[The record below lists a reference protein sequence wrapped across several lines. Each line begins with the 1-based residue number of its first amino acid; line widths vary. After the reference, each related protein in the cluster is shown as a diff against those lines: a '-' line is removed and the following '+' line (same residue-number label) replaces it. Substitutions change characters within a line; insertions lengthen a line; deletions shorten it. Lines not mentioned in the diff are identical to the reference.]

1 MKIKLLSTFLFA
13 GLALFAQQNE
23 TKKIVKI
30 QGNDTTIIMING
42 RIEQMDSML
51 TEEMKSIYLNDSMV
65 TRVDVFMDTTILRSS
80 VDGSSDTTQIKIGNM
95 KIVILGSKDLTD
107 LDLSKL
113 EDIGGGE
120 IPKGQRKIII
130 DERVIIENNDERI
143 VFNDG
148 NESYSFEKGP
158 GHWSSENDCDGSETT
173 GDGNAIWSG
182 IGINAN
188 GFLNASNQIAT
199 DSELGFLT
207 LDPAKSIGLQVNLL
221 EKRFPIIKDYL
232 GVVTGL
238 GIQWNRYALK
248 GSYDLGV
255 VNDTLIGINT
265 GVNYTKNVLTSSY
278 LQAPLLLQIST
289 NKDPNKAWNIS
300 AGVVGGIRIDARQE
314 QKWEADG
321 KKNKDKTK
329 DDFQFNPFQASLMA
343 TVGYGDWS
351 LYMTYGLTDVFNE
364 GSAPKVRGVN
374 AGILLSF

>member
-1 MKIKLLSTFLFA
+1 
-13 GLALFAQQNE
+13 
-23 TKKIVKI
+23 
-30 QGNDTTIIMING
+30 MING
-42 RIEQMDSML
+42 RIDQMDSML

-95 KIVILGSKDLTD
+95 KIVILESKDLKD
-107 LDLSKL
+107 LGELPAL
-113 EDIGGGE
+113 EGPNG
-120 IPKGQRKIII
+120 KGQRKIII
-130 DERVIIENNDERI
+130 DEKVIIENNDERI
-143 VFNDG
+143 VWNDG

-158 GHWSSENDCDGSETT
+158 SHRHGAENCDGGEKND
-173 GDGNAIWSG
+173 DGNAIWAG

-188 GFLNASNQIAT
+188 GFLNASNQFAT
-199 DSELGFLT
+199 STELGFLT
-207 LDPAKSIGLQVNLL
+207 LDPAKSIGLQVNLA

-238 GIQWNRYALK
+238 GIQWNRYSLK

-289 NKDPNKAWNIS
+289 NKNPEKAWNIS

>member
-13 GLALFAQQNE
+13 GFALFAQQNE

-42 RIEQMDSML
+42 RIDQMDSML

-65 TRVDVFMDTTILRSS
+65 TRVDVFMDTTIIRSS

-95 KIVILGSKDLTD
+95 KIVILESKDLKD
-107 LDLSKL
+107 LDQLKAL
-113 EDIGGGE
+113 EGPIG
-120 IPKGQRKIII
+120 KGQRKIII
-130 DERVIIENNDERI
+130 DEKVIIENDEEQYAEEW
-143 VFNDG
+143 N
-148 NESYSFEKGP
+148 SEK
-158 GHWSSENDCDGSETT
+158 NCDGCETT

-182 IGINAN
+182 LGINAN
-188 GFLNASNQIAT
+188 GFLNTSNQIAT

-207 LDPAKSIGLQVNLL
+207 LDPAKSIGLQVNLA

-232 GVVTGL
+232 GIVTGL
-238 GIQWNRYALK
+238 GIQWNRYSLK

-289 NKDPNKAWNIS
+289 NKNPEKAWNIS

>member
-13 GLALFAQQNE
+13 GFALFAQQNE

-30 QGNDTTIIMING
+30 QGNDTTVIMING
-42 RIEQMDSML
+42 RIDQMDSML

-95 KIVILGSKDLTD
+95 KIVILESKDLKD
-107 LDLSKL
+107 LGELPAL
-113 EDIGGGE
+113 EGPNG
-120 IPKGQRKIII
+120 KGQRKIII
-130 DERVIIENNDERI
+130 DEKVIIENNDERI
-143 VFNDG
+143 VWNDG

-158 GHWSSENDCDGSETT
+158 DHHHGDDNCDGGKKS

-182 IGINAN
+182 LGINAN
-188 GFLNASNQIAT
+188 GFLNTSNQIAT
-199 DSELGFLT
+199 DAELGFLT
-207 LDPAKSIGLQVNLL
+207 LDPAKSIGLQVNLA

-238 GIQWNRYALK
+238 GIQWNRYSLK

-289 NKDPNKAWNIS
+289 NKNPEKAWNIS

>member
-13 GLALFAQQNE
+13 GFALFAQQNE

-42 RIEQMDSML
+42 RIDQMDSML

-95 KIVILGSKDLTD
+95 KIVILESKDLKD
-107 LDLSKL
+107 LGELPAL
-113 EDIGGGE
+113 EGPNG
-120 IPKGQRKIII
+120 KGQRKIII
-130 DERVIIENNDERI
+130 DEKVIIENNDERI
-143 VFNDG
+143 VLNDG

-158 GHWSSENDCDGSETT
+158 SHRHGAENCDGGEKND
-173 GDGNAIWSG
+173 DGNAIWAG

-188 GFLNASNQIAT
+188 GFLNVSNQFAT
-199 DSELGFLT
+199 STELGFLT
-207 LDPAKSIGLQVNLL
+207 LDPAKSIGLQVNLA

-238 GIQWNRYALK
+238 GIQWNRYSLK

-289 NKDPNKAWNIS
+289 NKNPEKAWNIS

>member
-1 MKIKLLSTFLFA
+1 MKIKLLSAFLLS

-42 RIEQMDSML
+42 RLDQMDSVL
-51 TEEMKSIYLNDSMV
+51 TEQMKKIYITDSSMA
-65 TRVDVFMDTTILRSS
+65 RVDVFIDSTMLGEFST
-80 VDGSSDTTQIKIGNM
+80 GGASDSTQIRIGNM
-95 KIVILGSKDLTD
+95 KIVILESKNKSTD
-107 LDLSKL
+107 ASK
-113 EDIGGGE
+113 EPE
-120 IPKGQRKIII
+120 WATKGQRKIII
-130 DERVIIENNDERI
+130 DERVIIENDDERI
-143 VFNDG
+143 VLNDG
-148 NESYSFEKGP
+148 KDSYSFEKGEE
-158 GHWSSENDCDGSETT
+158 HWNHTDKENWSE
-173 GDGNAIWSG
+173 DGNAIWSG
-182 IGINAN
+182 FGINAN
-188 GFLNASNQIAT
+188 GFINDNNELAST
-199 DSELGFLT
+199 TELSFLA
-207 LDPAKSIGLQVNLL
+207 LDPAKSIGLQWNFA

-238 GIQWNRYALK
+238 GIQWNRYSLK

-265 GVNYTKNVLTSSY
+265 GVNYTKNVLSSSY

-300 AGVVGGIRIDARQE
+300 AGVVGGIRLDARQV

-351 LYMTYGLTDVFNE
+351 LYASYGLTDVFNE

>member
-13 GLALFAQQNE
+13 GFALFAQQNE

-42 RIEQMDSML
+42 RIDQMDSML

-95 KIVILGSKDLTD
+95 KIVILESKDLKD
-107 LDLSKL
+107 LGELPAL
-113 EDIGGGE
+113 EGPNG
-120 IPKGQRKIII
+120 KGQRKIII
-130 DERVIIENNDERI
+130 DEKVIIENNDERI
-143 VFNDG
+143 VWNDG

-158 GHWSSENDCDGSETT
+158 DHHHGDNNCDGCETS

-182 IGINAN
+182 LGINAN
-188 GFLNASNQIAT
+188 GFLNTSNQIAT

-207 LDPAKSIGLQVNLL
+207 LDPAKSIGLQVNLA

-238 GIQWNRYALK
+238 GIQWNRYSLK

-289 NKDPNKAWNIS
+289 NKNPEKAWNIS

>member
-13 GLALFAQQNE
+13 GFALFAQQNE

-42 RIEQMDSML
+42 RIDQMDSML

-95 KIVILGSKDLTD
+95 KIVILESKDLKD
-107 LDLSKL
+107 LGELPAL
-113 EDIGGGE
+113 EGPNG
-120 IPKGQRKIII
+120 KGQRKIII
-130 DERVIIENNDERI
+130 DEKVIIENNDERI
-143 VFNDG
+143 VLNDG

-158 GHWSSENDCDGSETT
+158 SHRHGAENCDGGEKND
-173 GDGNAIWSG
+173 DGNAIWAG

-188 GFLNASNQIAT
+188 GFLNVSNQFAT
-199 DSELGFLT
+199 STELGFLT
-207 LDPAKSIGLQVNLL
+207 LDPAKSIGLQVNLA

-238 GIQWNRYALK
+238 GIQWNRYSLK

-265 GVNYTKNVLTSSY
+265 GVNYTKNVLSSSY

-289 NKDPNKAWNIS
+289 NKNPEKAWNIS